1 MLHIPFAMLNFAK
14 IFCRIIMISINNVTV
29 TFSGN
34 DLFQD
39 ISFVINPKDRIGL
52 TGKNGAGKSTLLKT
66 IVGLQPIES
75 GSVTIPG
82 DVTVGYLPQQ
92 MDLPGGRTVMEEALT
107 CFEDAENLESEIKK
121 LTDEISERTDY
132 ESESYMNLIH
142 KLTDATD
149 KLNMIGNSNQ
159 REAETEVVLKGLGF
173 KQSDFKRQTS
183 EFSGGWK
190 MRIILAKVILQ
201 KPGVFLLDEPT
212 NHLDIESIQWLED
225 FLKDYPGAVV
235 LISHDRSF
243 LDNVTKRTIEI
254 SLGKIYDYNAPYT
267 KYLELRKERRQQQIS
282 AYENQQKIIQDTEE
296 FIERFRYKPT
306 KSNQVQSRMKMLA
319 KMERLEVDLED
330 NSSIHFKF
338 PPAPRSGQIVVKA
351 SNFTKAFGEK
361 VILKDIDFQLERGE
375 KVAFVGRNGEGKT
388 TFSRCIIG
396 QLPYDGELKLG
407 YNVSI
412 GYYAQNHDELLD
424 LEKTVF
430 QTLDD
435 IATGDM
441 RTKVRDILGAFLF
454 GGEDIDKKVKVLS
467 GGERARLEM
476 AKLLFQPYSLLVL
489 DEPTNHLDIR
499 SKEILKQALLAYDGT
514 LILVS
519 HDRDFLHGLAETIYE
534 FKDQKVKQY
543 KGDITYFLEK
553 LKLENMRQFEMQK
566 SKNNQTAKTEPTNDS
581 KNVSAENTSAPQ
593 AGSKEDYL
601 MRKEKE
607 KALRKLKSQ
616 VDKSEQRVAE
626 LESKLDEIQKKLE
639 LPENQTDMELF
650 KQYDNIKA
658 ELENEMNFWEE
669 ATMKYEEASGN

>member
-1 MLHIPFAMLNFAK
+1 
-14 IFCRIIMISINNVTV
+14 MISINNVTV
-29 TFSGN
+29 TFSGT

-52 TGKNGAGKSTLLKT
+52 TGKNGAGKSTLLKVIT
-66 IVGLQPIES
+66 GMQPVEK

-82 DVTVGYLPQQ
+82 GVTIGYLPQQ
-92 MDLPGGRTVMEEALT
+92 MDLPAGRTVIAETLT
-107 CFEDAENLESEIKK
+107 CFEDKKK
-121 LTDEISERTDY
+121 LEDEVNKLSLEIADRTDY
-132 ESESYMNLIH
+132 ESNDYLQLINR
-142 KLTDATD
+142 LSDAQD
-149 KLNMIGNSNQ
+149 RLQMLENDQN
-159 REAETEVVLKGLGF
+159 EAQAEVVLKGLGF
-173 KQSDFKRQTS
+173 KQSDFNRMTS

-190 MRIILAKVILQ
+190 MRIILAKVILR
-201 KPGVFLLDEPT
+201 KPSVFLLDEPT

-225 FLKDYPGAVV
+225 FLKDYAGAVV

-243 LDNVTKRTIEI
+243 LDNVTKRTVEI

-267 KYLELRKERRQQQIS
+267 KYLELRQERRRQQIA
-282 AYENQQKIIQDTEE
+282 AYENQQKIIQDTED

-306 KSNQVQSRMKMLA
+306 KSNQVQSRIKMLE

-351 SNFTKAFGEK
+351 SNFKKAFGEK
-361 VILKDIDFQLERGE
+361 VILEGVDFELQRGE

-396 QLPYDGELKLG
+396 QLDFEGELKLG

-412 GYYAQNHDELLD
+412 GYYAQNQDELLD
-424 LEKTVF
+424 MEKTVF

-499 SKEILKQALLAYDGT
+499 SKDILKKALLAYDGT

-519 HDRDFLHGLAETIYE
+519 HDRDFLHGLAETVYE
-534 FKDQKVKQY
+534 FKDKKVKQY
-543 KGDITYFLEK
+543 RGDITYFLEK
-553 LKLENMRQFEMQK
+553 LKLENMRQFELQGK
-566 SKNNQTAKTEPTNDS
+566 KTQAAKTEVVTTATSS
-581 KNVSAENTSAPQ
+581 KQ
-593 AGSKEDYL
+593 DYL
-601 MRKEKE
+601 QKKEKE
-607 KALRKLKSQ
+607 KQLRKLKSA
-616 VDKSEQRVAE
+616 VEKSEQRIAE
-626 LESKLDEIQKKLE
+626 LEDELSAVQKKLE
-639 LPENQTDMELF
+639 LPENQTDMDLF
-650 KQYDNIKA
+650 KRYDEIKA
-658 ELENEMNFWEE
+658 ALETEMEVWEKE
-669 ATMKYEEASGN
+669 TEEYEKEKE

>member
-1 MLHIPFAMLNFAK
+1 
-14 IFCRIIMISINNVTV
+14 MISINNVTV

-66 IVGLQPIES
+66 IVGIQPIDG
-75 GSVTIPG
+75 GSITIPNG
-82 DVTVGYLPQQ
+82 VTLGYLPQQ
-92 MDLPGGRTVMEEALT
+92 MELPGGRTVMEEALT
-107 CFEDAENLESEIKK
+107 CFEDAKK
-121 LTDEISERTDY
+121 LEEEINSLSAQIATRTDY
-132 ESESYMNLIH
+132 ESESYMSLIH
-142 KLTDATD
+142 RMTEATERLEMLGGS
-149 KLNMIGNSNQ
+149 K

-173 KQSDFKRQTS
+173 RQSDFTRQTS

-190 MRIILAKVILQ
+190 MRIILAKVILR
-201 KPGVFLLDEPT
+201 KPNVFLLDEPT

-235 LISHDRSF
+235 LISHDRTF
-243 LDNVTKRTIEI
+243 LDNVTRRTIEI

-267 KYLELRKERRQQQIS
+267 RYLELRKERRQQQIA
-282 AYENQQKIIQDTEE
+282 AYENQQKIIKDTED
-296 FIERFRYKPT
+296 FIEKFRYKPT
-306 KSNQVQSRMKMLA
+306 KSNQVQSRIKMLD
-319 KMERLEVDLED
+319 KMERLSVDLED

-351 SNFTKAFGEK
+351 TKMTKAFGDK

-412 GYYAQNHDELLD
+412 GYYAQNQDELLD
-424 LEKTVF
+424 LNKTVF

-454 GGEDIDKKVKVLS
+454 GGEDIEKKVKVLS

-476 AKLLFQPYSLLVL
+476 AKLLFEPYSLLVL

-499 SKEILKQALLAYDGT
+499 SKEILKQALLKYDGT

-519 HDRDFLHGLAETIYE
+519 HDRDFLHGLADTVYE
-534 FKDQKVKQY
+534 FRDQKIKQY

-553 LKLENMRQFEMQK
+553 LKLQNMKEFELQK
-566 SKNNQTAKTEPTNDS
+566 SNNNSGNNGGNNNNGGNGKDGVHTVSTNA
-581 KNVSAENTSAPQ
+581 NANANPPAPVSS
-593 AGSKEDYL
+593 GKEDYL
-601 MRKEKE
+601 QRKERE
-607 KALRKLKSQ
+607 RTLRKLKSQ
-616 VDKSEQRVAE
+616 VEKSEERIAE
-626 LESKLDEIQKKLE
+626 LEAQQEELQQKLS
-639 LPENQTDMELF
+639 LPENQTDMSLFEQYEEL
-650 KQYDNIKA
+650 KIQ
-658 ELENEMNFWEE
+658 LEKEMAYWED
-669 ATMKYEEASGN
+669 ATMQYEAAEGK

>member
-1 MLHIPFAMLNFAK
+1 
-14 IFCRIIMISINNVTV
+14 MISINNVTV

-66 IVGLQPIES
+66 IVGIQPIDG
-75 GSVTIPG
+75 GSITIPNG
-82 DVTVGYLPQQ
+82 VTLGYLPQQ
-92 MDLPGGRTVMEEALT
+92 MELPGGRTVMEEALT
-107 CFEDAENLESEIKK
+107 CFEDAKK
-121 LTDEISERTDY
+121 LEEEINSLSAQIATRTDY
-132 ESESYMNLIH
+132 ESESYMSLIH
-142 KLTDATD
+142 RMTEATERLEMLGGS
-149 KLNMIGNSNQ
+149 K

-173 KQSDFKRQTS
+173 RQSDFTRQTS

-190 MRIILAKVILQ
+190 MRIILAKVILR
-201 KPGVFLLDEPT
+201 KPNVFLLDEPT

-235 LISHDRSF
+235 LISHDRTF
-243 LDNVTKRTIEI
+243 LDNVTRRTIEI

-267 KYLELRKERRQQQIS
+267 RYLELRKERRQQQIA
-282 AYENQQKIIQDTEE
+282 AYENQQKIIKDTED
-296 FIERFRYKPT
+296 FIEKFRYKPT
-306 KSNQVQSRMKMLA
+306 KSNQVQSRIKMLD
-319 KMERLEVDLED
+319 KMERLSVDLED

-351 SNFTKAFGEK
+351 TKMTKAFGDK

-412 GYYAQNHDELLD
+412 GYYAQNQDELLD
-424 LEKTVF
+424 LNKTVF

-454 GGEDIDKKVKVLS
+454 GGEDIEKKVKVLS

-476 AKLLFQPYSLLVL
+476 AKLLFEPYSLLVL

-499 SKEILKQALLAYDGT
+499 SKEILKQALLKYDGT

-519 HDRDFLHGLAETIYE
+519 HDRDFLHGLADTVYE
-534 FKDQKVKQY
+534 FRDQKIKQY

-553 LKLENMRQFEMQK
+553 LKLQNMKEFELQK
-566 SKNNQTAKTEPTNDS
+566 SNNNSGNNGGNNNNGGGGKDGVHTVSTNA
-581 KNVSAENTSAPQ
+581 NANANPPAPVSS
-593 AGSKEDYL
+593 GKEDYL
-601 MRKEKE
+601 QRKERE
-607 KALRKLKSQ
+607 RTLRKLKSQ
-616 VDKSEQRVAE
+616 VEKSEERIAE
-626 LESKLDEIQKKLE
+626 LEAQQEELQQKLS
-639 LPENQTDMELF
+639 LPENQTDMSLF
-650 KQYDNIKA
+650 EQYEQLKIQ
-658 ELENEMNFWEE
+658 LEKEMAYWED
-669 ATMKYEEASGN
+669 ATMQYEAAEGK

>member
-1 MLHIPFAMLNFAK
+1 
-14 IFCRIIMISINNVTV
+14 MISINNVTV

-66 IVGLQPIES
+66 IVGIQPVDG
-75 GSVTIPG
+75 GSITIPNG
-82 DVTVGYLPQQ
+82 VTLGYLPQQ
-92 MDLPGGRTVMEEALT
+92 MDLPAGRTVLEEALT
-107 CFEDAENLESEIKK
+107 CFEDAKK
-121 LTDEISERTDY
+121 LEEEINKLSTEIATRTDY

-142 KLTDATD
+142 RMTEATER
-149 KLNMIGNSNQ
+149 LEMLGGNK

-173 KQSDFKRQTS
+173 KQTDFSRQTS

-190 MRIILAKVILQ
+190 MRIILAKVILC
-201 KPGVFLLDEPT
+201 KPDVFLLDEPT

-225 FLKDYPGAVV
+225 FLKDYSGAVV
-235 LISHDRSF
+235 LISHDRTF

-267 KYLELRKERRQQQIS
+267 RYLELRKERRQQQIA
-282 AYENQQKIIQDTEE
+282 AYENQQKIIKDTED
-296 FIERFRYKPT
+296 FIEKFRYKPT
-306 KSNQVQSRMKMLA
+306 KSNQVQSRIKMLD
-319 KMERLEVDLED
+319 KLERLSVDLED

-351 SNFTKAFGEK
+351 TNMTKAFGEK

-412 GYYAQNHDELLD
+412 GYYAQNQDELLD
-424 LEKTVF
+424 LNKTVF

-454 GGEDIDKKVKVLS
+454 GGEDIEKKVKVLS

-476 AKLLFQPYSLLVL
+476 AKLLFEPYSLLVL

-499 SKEILKQALLAYDGT
+499 SKEILKKALLAYDGT

-534 FKDQKVKQY
+534 FRDQKIKQY
-543 KGDITYFLEK
+543 KGDISYFLEK
-553 LKLENMRQFEMQK
+553 LKIQNMKEFEMQK
-566 SKNNQTAKTEPTNDS
+566 SSTTSSSAQQPKAVKTTSETSTPTSGKD
-581 KNVSAENTSAPQ
+581 
-593 AGSKEDYL
+593 DYL
-601 MRKEKE
+601 QRKERE
-607 KALRKLKSQ
+607 KNLRKLKTQ
-616 VDKSEQRVAE
+616 VEKSEERIAM
-626 LESKLDEIQKKLE
+626 LEKRQQEITKKLE

-650 KQYDNIKA
+650 RQYDEIKL
-658 ELENEMNFWEE
+658 ELENEMNFWEK
-669 ATMKYEEASGN
+669 ATQNYEASL

>member
-1 MLHIPFAMLNFAK
+1 
-14 IFCRIIMISINNVTV
+14 MISINNVTV
-29 TFSGN
+29 TFSGT

-52 TGKNGAGKSTLLKT
+52 TGKNGAGKSTLLKVIT
-66 IVGLQPIES
+66 GEQPVER

-82 DVTVGYLPQQ
+82 GVTIGYLPQQ
-92 MDLPGGRTVMEEALT
+92 MDLPIGRTVIDETLT
-107 CFEDAENLESEIKK
+107 CFEDKKK
-121 LTDEISERTDY
+121 LEDEVNKLSLEIADRTDY
-132 ESESYMNLIH
+132 ESNDYLQLINR
-142 KLTDATD
+142 L
-149 KLNMIGNSNQ
+149 S
-159 REAETEVVLKGLGF
+159 EAQDRLQILENDQNEAQAEVVLKGLGF
-173 KQSDFKRQTS
+173 RQSDFNRMTS

-190 MRIILAKVILQ
+190 MRIILAKVILK
-201 KPGVFLLDEPT
+201 KPSVFLLDEPT

-243 LDNVTKRTIEI
+243 LDNVTKRTVEI

-267 KYLELRKERRQQQIS
+267 KYLELRQERRRQQIA
-282 AYENQQKIIQDTEE
+282 AYENQQKIIQDTED

-306 KSNQVQSRMKMLA
+306 KSNQVQSRIKMLE

-351 SNFTKAFGEK
+351 SNFRKAFGEK
-361 VILKDIDFQLERGE
+361 VILDGVDFELQRGE

-396 QLPYDGELKLG
+396 QLPFEGELKLG

-412 GYYAQNHDELLD
+412 GYYAQNQDELLD
-424 LEKTVF
+424 MEKTVF

-499 SKEILKQALLAYDGT
+499 SKDILKKALLAYDGT

-534 FKDQKVKQY
+534 FKDKKVKQY
-543 KGDITYFLEK
+543 RGDITYFLEK
-553 LKLENMRQFEMQK
+553 LKLENMRQFEAQGVK
-566 SKNNQTAKTEPTNDS
+566 QSVKNETAAAVSNSKQ
-581 KNVSAENTSAPQ
+581 
-593 AGSKEDYL
+593 DYL
-601 MRKEKE
+601 QKKEKE
-607 KALRKLKSQ
+607 KALRKLKSA

-626 LESKLDEIQKKLE
+626 LEEELSIIHKKLE
-639 LPENQTDMELF
+639 LPENQTDMDLF
-650 KQYDNIKA
+650 KRYDEVKA
-658 ELENEMNFWEE
+658 ALEQEMEVWEK
-669 ATMKYEEASGN
+669 ATEEYEKENV

>member
-1 MLHIPFAMLNFAK
+1 
-14 IFCRIIMISINNVTV
+14 MISINNVTV
-29 TFSGN
+29 TFSGT

-52 TGKNGAGKSTLLKT
+52 TGKNGAGKSTLLKVIT
-66 IVGLQPIES
+66 GMQPVEK

-82 DVTVGYLPQQ
+82 GVTIGYLPQQ
-92 MDLPGGRTVMEEALT
+92 MDLPAGRTVIAETLT
-107 CFEDAENLESEIKK
+107 CFEDKKK
-121 LTDEISERTDY
+121 LEDEVNKLSLEIADRTDY
-132 ESESYMNLIH
+132 ESNDYLQLINR
-142 KLTDATD
+142 LSDAQD
-149 KLNMIGNSNQ
+149 RLQMLENDQN
-159 REAETEVVLKGLGF
+159 EAQAEVVLKGLGF
-173 KQSDFKRQTS
+173 KQSDFNRMTS

-190 MRIILAKVILQ
+190 MRIILAKVILR
-201 KPGVFLLDEPT
+201 KPSVFLLDEPT

-225 FLKDYPGAVV
+225 FLKDYAGAVV

-243 LDNVTKRTIEI
+243 LDNVTKRTVEI

-267 KYLELRKERRQQQIS
+267 KYLELRQERRRQQIA
-282 AYENQQKIIQDTEE
+282 AYENQQKIIQDTED

-306 KSNQVQSRMKMLA
+306 KSNQVQSRIKMLE

-351 SNFTKAFGEK
+351 SNFKKAFGEK
-361 VILKDIDFQLERGE
+361 VILEGVDFELQRGE

-396 QLPYDGELKLG
+396 QLDFEGELKLG

-412 GYYAQNHDELLD
+412 GYYAQNQDELLD
-424 LEKTVF
+424 MEKTVF

-499 SKEILKQALLAYDGT
+499 SKDILKKALLAYDGT

-519 HDRDFLHGLAETIYE
+519 HDRDFLHGLAETVYE
-534 FKDQKVKQY
+534 FKDKKVKQY
-543 KGDITYFLEK
+543 RGDITYFLEK
-553 LKLENMRQFEMQK
+553 LKLENMRQFELQGK
-566 SKNNQTAKTEPTNDS
+566 KTQAAKTEVVTTATSS
-581 KNVSAENTSAPQ
+581 KQ
-593 AGSKEDYL
+593 DYL
-601 MRKEKE
+601 QKKEKE
-607 KALRKLKSQ
+607 KQLRKLKSA
-616 VDKSEQRVAE
+616 VEKSEQRIAE
-626 LESKLDEIQKKLE
+626 LEDELSAVQKKLE
-639 LPENQTDMELF
+639 LPENQTDMDLF
-650 KQYDNIKA
+650 KRYDEIKA
-658 ELENEMNFWEE
+658 ALETEMEVWEK
-669 ATMKYEEASGN
+669 ATEEYEKEKE

>member
-1 MLHIPFAMLNFAK
+1 
-14 IFCRIIMISINNVTV
+14 MISINNVTV
-29 TFSGN
+29 TFSGT

-52 TGKNGAGKSTLLKT
+52 TGKNGAGKSTLLKVIT
-66 IVGLQPIES
+66 GEQPVER

-82 DVTVGYLPQQ
+82 GVSIGYLPQQ
-92 MDLPGGRTVMEEALT
+92 MDLPAGRTVIGETLT
-107 CFEDAENLESEIKK
+107 CFEDKKK
-121 LTDEISERTDY
+121 LEDEVNKLSLEIADRTDY
-132 ESESYMNLIH
+132 ESNDYLQLINR
-142 KLTDATD
+142 LT
-149 KLNMIGNSNQ
+149 
-159 REAETEVVLKGLGF
+159 EAQDRLQILENDQNEAQAEVVLKGLGF
-173 KQSDFKRQTS
+173 RQSDFNRMTS

-190 MRIILAKVILQ
+190 MRIILAKVILK
-201 KPGVFLLDEPT
+201 KPSVFLLDEPT

-243 LDNVTKRTIEI
+243 LDNVTKRTVEI

-267 KYLELRKERRQQQIS
+267 KYLELRQERRRQQIA
-282 AYENQQKIIQDTEE
+282 AYENQQKIIQDTED

-306 KSNQVQSRMKMLA
+306 KSNQVQSRIKMLE

-351 SNFTKAFGEK
+351 SNFKKAFGEK
-361 VILKDIDFQLERGE
+361 VILDGVDFELQRGE

-396 QLPYDGELKLG
+396 QLPFEGELKLG

-412 GYYAQNHDELLD
+412 GYYAQNQDELLD
-424 LEKTVF
+424 MEKTVF

-499 SKEILKQALLAYDGT
+499 SKDILKKALLAYDGT

-534 FKDQKVKQY
+534 FKDKKVKQY
-543 KGDITYFLEK
+543 RGDITYFLEK
-553 LKLENMRQFEMQK
+553 LKLENMRQFELQGNK
-566 SKNNQTAKTEPTNDS
+566 QPTKPETVTASSSKQ
-581 KNVSAENTSAPQ
+581 
-593 AGSKEDYL
+593 DYL
-601 MRKEKE
+601 QKKERE
-607 KALRKLKSQ
+607 KVLRKLKSA
-616 VDKSEQRVAE
+616 VEKSEKRIAE
-626 LESKLDEIQKKLE
+626 LEEDLSNIHKKLE
-639 LPENQTDMELF
+639 LPENQTDMDLF
-650 KQYDNIKA
+650 KRYDEVKA
-658 ELENEMNFWEE
+658 ALDEEMEVWEKATEDYEKEN
-669 ATMKYEEASGN
+669 A

>member
-1 MLHIPFAMLNFAK
+1 
-14 IFCRIIMISINNVTV
+14 MISINNVTV

-66 IVGLQPIES
+66 IVGIQPVDG
-75 GSVTIPG
+75 GSITIPNG
-82 DVTVGYLPQQ
+82 VTLGYLPQQ
-92 MDLPGGRTVMEEALT
+92 MELPEGRTVMEEALT
-107 CFEDAENLESEIKK
+107 CFEDAKK
-121 LTDEISERTDY
+121 LEEEINQLSTQIASRTDY
-132 ESESYMNLIH
+132 ESESYMTLIH
-142 KLTDATD
+142 RMTEATERLELLGGS
-149 KLNMIGNSNQ
+149 K

-173 KQSDFKRQTS
+173 RQTDFTRQTS

-190 MRIILAKVILQ
+190 MRIILAKVILR
-201 KPGVFLLDEPT
+201 KPSVFLLDEPT

-235 LISHDRSF
+235 LISHDRTF
-243 LDNVTKRTIEI
+243 LDNVTRRTIEI

-267 KYLELRKERRQQQIS
+267 KYLELRKERRQQQIA
-282 AYENQQKIIQDTEE
+282 AYENQQKIIKDTED
-296 FIERFRYKPT
+296 FIEKFRYKPT
-306 KSNQVQSRMKMLA
+306 KSNQVQSRIKMLD
-319 KMERLEVDLED
+319 KMERLSVDLED

-351 SNFTKAFGEK
+351 THMTKAFGDK

-396 QLPYDGELKLG
+396 QLPYEGELKLG

-412 GYYAQNHDELLD
+412 GYYAQNQDELLD
-424 LEKTVF
+424 LNKTVF

-454 GGEDIDKKVKVLS
+454 GGDDIDKKVKVLS

-476 AKLLFQPYSLLVL
+476 AKLLFEPYSLLVL

-499 SKEILKQALLAYDGT
+499 SKEILKQALLKYDGT

-534 FKDQKVKQY
+534 FRDQKIKQY

-553 LKLENMRQFEMQK
+553 LKLQNMKEFEMQK
-566 SKNNQTAKTEPTNDS
+566 LTSTSTSSSAAKTSQQPQPKTKSPSPTPS
-581 KNVSAENTSAPQ
+581 S
-593 AGSKEDYL
+593 GKEDYL
-601 MRKEKE
+601 QRKERE
-607 KALRKLKSQ
+607 RALRKLKSQ
-616 VDKSEQRVAE
+616 VEKSEARIAE
-626 LESKLDEIQKKLE
+626 LEAQQQEIQQKLS
-639 LPENQTDMELF
+639 LPENQTDMSLF
-650 KQYDNIKA
+650 EQYEALKT
-658 ELENEMNFWEE
+658 ELEKEMAYWED
-669 ATMKYEEASGN
+669 ATMQYEEAGGK

>member
-1 MLHIPFAMLNFAK
+1 
-14 IFCRIIMISINNVTV
+14 MISINNVTV

-66 IVGLQPIES
+66 IVGIQPIDG
-75 GSVTIPG
+75 GSITIPNG
-82 DVTVGYLPQQ
+82 VTLGYLPQQ
-92 MDLPGGRTVMEEALT
+92 MELPGGRTVMEEALT
-107 CFEDAENLESEIKK
+107 CFEDAKK
-121 LTDEISERTDY
+121 LEEEINSLSAQIATRTDY
-132 ESESYMNLIH
+132 ESESYMSLIH
-142 KLTDATD
+142 RMTEATERLEMLGGS
-149 KLNMIGNSNQ
+149 K

-173 KQSDFKRQTS
+173 RQSDFTRQTS

-190 MRIILAKVILQ
+190 MRIILAKVILR
-201 KPGVFLLDEPT
+201 KPNVFLLDEPT

-235 LISHDRSF
+235 LISHDRTF
-243 LDNVTKRTIEI
+243 LDNVTRRTIEI

-267 KYLELRKERRQQQIS
+267 RYLELRKERRQQQIA
-282 AYENQQKIIQDTEE
+282 AYENQQKIIKDTED
-296 FIERFRYKPT
+296 FIEKFRYKPT
-306 KSNQVQSRMKMLA
+306 KSNQVQSRIKMLD
-319 KMERLEVDLED
+319 KMERLSVDLED

-351 SNFTKAFGEK
+351 TKMTKAFGDK

-412 GYYAQNHDELLD
+412 GYYAQNQDELLD
-424 LEKTVF
+424 LNKTVF

-454 GGEDIDKKVKVLS
+454 GGEDIEKKVKVLS

-476 AKLLFQPYSLLVL
+476 AKLLFEPYSLLVL

-499 SKEILKQALLAYDGT
+499 SKEILKQALLKYDGT

-519 HDRDFLHGLAETIYE
+519 HDRDFLHGLADTVYE
-534 FKDQKVKQY
+534 FRDQKIKQY

-553 LKLENMRQFEMQK
+553 LKLQNMKEFELQK
-566 SKNNQTAKTEPTNDS
+566 SNNNSGNNNGGNNGGGGRDGVHTVSTPTTATPAP
-581 KNVSAENTSAPQ
+581 VSS
-593 AGSKEDYL
+593 GKEDYL
-601 MRKEKE
+601 QRKERE
-607 KALRKLKSQ
+607 RTLRKLKSQ
-616 VDKSEQRVAE
+616 VEKSEARIAE
-626 LESKLDEIQKKLE
+626 LEAQQDALQQKLS
-639 LPENQTDMELF
+639 LPENQTDMSLF
-650 KQYDNIKA
+650 EQYEALKT
-658 ELENEMNFWEE
+658 ELEKEMAYWED
-669 ATMKYEEASGN
+669 ATMQYEEAGGK